1 MLACVIDECWPSE
14 LAINIYSVNF
24 SFKKEVY
31 MYIIVLMLIILIL
44 FIGYKLH
51 DRYLYF
57 LWKQKI
63 KDKHDYDEDSL
74 RRMLNQIAHNAFIF
88 SGPELPYGRAKWF
101 LESEKA
107 FKGTFNPDF
116 VEFFGFSPIR
126 NLVEI
131 DFREFGMLLTQDG
144 IYFSEQ
150 YISER
155 HLNKKNQKY
164 AVEALFIP
172 FSGLWNVKY
181 NPTAK
186 KIQFLYKDF
195 STKTIFP
202 KSELVDKSFLI
213 EDLNNLINTGYT
225 NDLTTGYSND
235 KNISKIDDAFNKLN
249 QELLLANS
257 IKTGSLGGIN
267 TIAKSHYHNETLN
280 GIANSPQGHG
290 FAAEYANNISD
301 KIRNPFKNVTR
312 VGQDNLKNGAD
323 RVVGNIKIQTKY
335 CSSGRNS
342 VNAAFDKKELGGM
355 YRYKGMQLEVP
366 KDQYNDATAVMKQK
380 IRDGKVA
387 GHSNPNDAYSIIRK
401 GHVTWKEA
409 HLIAKGGNVV
419 SLKYDAL
426 DGVIQTLPYA
436 SIGFVITF
444 AQAKWSGASNEE
456 AAKLAGKQGIK
467 TLLVGTAT
475 FAGSQQ
481 ISKIYSSYMLKRN
494 GSKAIGDAAKKK
506 IVAENIAKNAT
517 RVISFAIIIG
527 PDIFN
532 TLTGRI
538 SKEQLLKN
546 SVVAGSGFAS
556 GAVGGALGSVVPV
569 VGTAIG
575 SIIGGIVKTVASK
588 KILDKFIEDDH
599 VEMFAELKE
608 EYIDLVM
615 SINLSEEEFNK
626 IQELIF
632 DKKLES
638 KLKTM
643 FQQKDSIGS
652 RNYARQEIVEN
663 SILHVIK
670 EREII
675 TNNDI
680 LVGLDEVQVKFQ

>member
-1 MLACVIDECWPSE
+1 
-14 LAINIYSVNF
+14 
-24 SFKKEVY
+24 
-31 MYIIVLMLIILIL
+31 
-44 FIGYKLH
+44 
-51 DRYLYF
+51 
-57 LWKQKI
+57 
-63 KDKHDYDEDSL
+63 
-74 RRMLNQIAHNAFIF
+74 
-88 SGPELPYGRAKWF
+88 
-101 LESEKA
+101 
-107 FKGTFNPDF
+107 
-116 VEFFGFSPIR
+116 
-126 NLVEI
+126 
-131 DFREFGMLLTQDG
+131 MLLTQDG

-202 KSELVDKSFLI
+202 KSDLVDKSFLI
-213 EDLNNLINTGYT
+213 EGLNDLINTGYT

-366 KDQYNDATAVMKQK
+366 KDQYNDAIAVMKQK

-401 GHVTWKEA
+401 GHVTWEEA

-475 FAGSQQ
+475 FVGSQQ

-494 GSKAIGDAAKKK
+494 GVKAIGDTAKKK

-527 PDIFN
+527 PDIFD

-556 GAVGGALGSVVPV
+556 GAVGGALGGSAVPV

-575 SIIGGIVKTVASK
+575 SIIGGIVGTVASK
-588 KILDKFIEDDH
+588 KILDKFIEDDR

-652 RNYARQEIVEN
+652 RNYARQEIVEK

-680 LVGLDEVQVKFQ
+680 LVGLDEVQVEFQ